1 MLNVELM
8 RHPANWIVVTLMCV
22 LASMMLS
29 FITKSST
36 T

>member
-8 RHPANWIVVTLMCV
+8 RHPANWVVVTLMV
-22 LASMMLS
+22 ILASMMLS
-29 FITKSST
+29 FLTKAAT